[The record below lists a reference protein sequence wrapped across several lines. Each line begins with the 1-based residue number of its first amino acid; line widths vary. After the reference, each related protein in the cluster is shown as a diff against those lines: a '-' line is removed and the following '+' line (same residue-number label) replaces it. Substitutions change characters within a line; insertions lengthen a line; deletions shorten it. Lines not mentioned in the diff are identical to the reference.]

1 MKHVV
6 SRLNRVEWCSGRT
19 IRLEFDVAT
28 VEERMT
34 TLETEFRTE
43 LRHLATKEDL
53 ANLRWQLGGLIIVA
67 TGIIVATLR
76 FWS

>member
-1 MKHVV
+1 M
-6 SRLNRVEWCSGRT
+6 
-19 IRLEFDVAT
+19 RLEFDVAM

>member
-1 MKHVV
+1 M
-6 SRLNRVEWCSGRT
+6 
-19 IRLEFDVAT
+19 RLEFDVAT

-53 ANLRWQLGGLIIVA
+53 VNLRWQLGGLIIVA

>member
-1 MKHVV
+1 M
-6 SRLNRVEWCSGRT
+6 
-19 IRLEFDVAT
+19 RLEFDVAT